1 VAVVNWSVGVGETPL
16 VRRMFGLLRRNRYIV
31 YVGGVALIALA
42 SLVGPAWSRTPVT
55 VATLTVICTTYLAE
69 LHGRADGMR
78 AESVVTA
85 VAVAGVAG
93 GTYLLVEVSRLG
105 GALFVFGGV
114 LFFRAAVRTG
124 R

>member
-1 VAVVNWSVGVGETPL
+1 
-16 VRRMFGLLRRNRYIV
+16 
-31 YVGGVALIALA
+31 
-42 SLVGPAWSRTPVT
+42 
-55 VATLTVICTTYLAE
+55 
-69 LHGRADGMR
+69 MR